1 MKQDLVYRL
10 QKWLK
15 NNVDQK
21 FNSVNS
27 QLDQIAVNIQKNITD
42 VVNKSIMSVKDS
54 IIDALKEEN
63 VKIQSRV
70 EQLEEKLSKMEIVK
84 NNPEQYTKYSNIE
97 IQGILVTVTTT

>member
-70 EQLEEKLSKMEIVK
+70 EQLEE
-84 NNPEQYTKYSNIE
+84 
-97 IQGILVTVTTT
+97 

>member
-21 FNSVNS
+21 FNSANS

-42 VVNKSIMSVKDS
+42 VVNKSIMSIKDS

-63 VKIQSRV
+63 VKLQSRV
-70 EQLEEKLSKMEIVK
+70 EQLEEKLLVKLVK
-84 NNPEQYTKYSNIE
+84 NSSKK
-97 IQGILVTVTTT
+97 